1 MRLFAH
7 PGRAVALM
15 LGLLFCAIVAHL
27 TFGAK
32 QIMPMDIGRAF
43 WHFDPTNFDHVIVR
57 QMRAP
62 RTLTAICVG
71 ASLSVSGALMQGVT
85 RNPLADPGLL
95 GLMSGAAFGV
105 VVGSGLFGIE
115 ADIWMPAFAAVGAL
129 AAALL
134 VGTVAVLAPFGRSPA
149 VLLLSGAA
157 VSAFL
162 TAVVTGINIFDED
175 SFSVFRVWLTGAIT
189 ADAARMLPY
198 SIPWLLAGMGVSL
211 ISAPQVT
218 ALAMGH
224 ETAAGLGVNTAAL
237 SRRLLFC
244 TVVLTAASVAMVGPL
259 GFVGLVVPHAVRLLI
274 GADYRLIVP
283 CSAILGAL
291 FLLAVDLTARV
302 ILAPV
307 EVATG
312 VITTL
317 LGAPVFVLLVRRVL

>member
-1 MRLFAH
+1 MRLFAY

-224 ETAAGLGVNTAAL
+224 ETATGLGVNTAAL